1 MSEAMENKEVLEQNI
16 VGENGIHY
24 TLGAD
29 GMYYPELEL
38 PEGTH
43 YDIGKYG
50 IMRMEYLAKYR
61 RQEYIKLM
69 MNGKL
74 NVYLYEVD
82 LECHAQVEKLVEE
95 MKVGAGIT
103 EELKKIDQMKWVGLM
118 NNVMSTAEEIVMKE
132 MIII

>member
-1 MSEAMENKEVLEQNI
+1 MSETMKNKEAMEQNI

-24 TLGAD
+24 TLGVD

-38 PEGTH
+38 PKGTDF
-43 YDIGKYG
+43 DIGRYG

-69 MNGKL
+69 MSGEL
-74 NVYLYEVD
+74 NEYLYEVD
-82 LECHAQVEKLVEE
+82 RECHESVEKLVEE
-95 MKVGAGIT
+95 MKVGVGIT

>member
-16 VGENGIHY
+16 VGENGIYY

-74 NVYLYEVD
+74 NEYLYEVD
-82 LECHAQVEKLVEE
+82 LECHAQVEKLVEQ
-95 MKVGAGIT
+95 MKAGDGIN
-103 EELKKIDQMKWVGLM
+103 EELKKTDQMKWIGLL
-118 NNVMSTAEEIVMKE
+118 NNVIDAAEEIVVKE
-132 MIII
+132 LVFV

>member
-16 VGENGIHY
+16 VGENGIYY

-69 MNGKL
+69 IDGKL
-74 NVYLYEVD
+74 NEYLYEVD
-82 LECHAQVEKLVEE
+82 LECHAQVEKQ
-95 MKVGAGIT
+95 MKAGAGIT
-103 EELKKIDQMKWVGLM
+103 EELKKTDQMKWIGLM
-118 NNVMSTAEEIVMKE
+118 NNVKNAAEEIVVKE
-132 MIII
+132 LVFV